1 MRNRLWVDG
10 CSQRLLSSRSRSEFR
25 DGGCTAMSGLSDG
38 EVGGG
43 TFKRAGIFA
52 ERVRRMATK

>member
-1 MRNRLWVDG
+1 MIGVARARARAAALALRIVLD
-10 CSQRLLSSRSRSEFR
+10 S
-25 DGGCTAMSGLSDG
+25 CTAMSGLGDG

-43 TFKRAGIFA
+43 SFKPATIFA